1 MRNIKGMG
9 IVGYKKSG
17 KTMLIEKITEELRKR
32 EINDIT
38 IIKHS
43 EHNISLENKTD
54 TERVFKN
61 SSKVIG
67 LFGDS
72 SILLSKSKEKYN
84 DIIRTLNT
92 KILIVEG
99 FKSVKNIPRII
110 CIKDE
115 KEIDEL
121 SNGLEIGYF
130 SLEKTDSKKHKI
142 WGIEDIKEI
151 TDAILEKGFV
161 LPNINCGKCN
171 ERTCFEFGE
180 KLIKKETDIYRCS
193 YIKDREPINITINNE
208 ELVLNKFTADALKNI
223 ITAYLKTLKGIGEG
237 PVEIKFEL

>member
-1 MRNIKGMG
+1 MRNIKGIG
-9 IVGYKKSG
+9 IVGYKKTG
-17 KTMLIEKITEELRKR
+17 KTTLIEKILETLNKR
-32 EINDIT
+32 GIYET
-38 IIKHS
+38 TVIKHS
-43 EHNISLENKTD
+43 EHNISLPGDTD
-54 TERVFKN
+54 TERMFKN

-67 LFGDS
+67 LFKDS
-72 SILLSKSKEKYN
+72 NIILSKIKEKYN

-92 KILIVEG
+92 KVLIVEG

-115 KEIDEL
+115 KEIEEL
-121 SNGLEIGYF
+121 SNGLELGYF
-130 SLEKTDSKKHKI
+130 SLEKIKSKKYDI
-142 WGIEDIKEI
+142 WGPEDIKKI
-151 TDAILEKGFV
+151 TDIILEKGFV

-193 YIKDREPINITINNE
+193 YIKDKEPINITINNE
-208 ELVLNKFTADALKNI
+208 ELVLNKFTADALRNI